1 MTDLQNDALKE
12 DEMLKLVKLLRSLTD
27 TLPKA
32 GVWGAEMDERGA
44 AESTSTV
51 DTPAEEVDDFT

>member
-1 MTDLQNDALKE
+1 
-12 DEMLKLVKLLRSLTD
+12 MLKLVKLLRSLTD
-27 TLPKA
+27 TLPKV
-32 GVWGAEMDERGA
+32 GGWGAEMDERGA